1 MPYTVPS
8 PWFTTVHDTETVWPR
23 TQVAGAVS
31 AVGTSSGVLTVMGST
46 RRLLALS
53 ASGKTRPSSVLT
65 MR

>member
-1 MPYTVPS
+1 VPYTVPS
-8 PWFTTVHDTETVWPR
+8 PWFITVHDTDRVWPS

-46 RRLLALS
+46 RRLFALS
-53 ASGKTRPSSVLT
+53 ASGNTRPLSVLT